1 MYLDRI
7 FTLKQ
12 HFGKRSEFNLETHA
26 TFTDFEKDF
35 DRVDRERLWIVMDY
49 MVYPAHHIKSIKSLY
64 KETSVSLDLEFK
76 ISKKI
81 NMNRGAHHRCSLSV
95 HLFNIH
101 IDHIIRIWKNIIKT
115 GVNLGNIIFNSIVF
129 ADDLCL
135 FQESEDNLQRTMF
148 TLANIGKDFKK

>member
-12 HFGKRSEFNLETHA
+12 HFGKRSEFNLETHV

-64 KETSVSLDLEFK
+64 KETSTVLDKGFEISEK
-76 ISKKI
+76 ITIKQ
-81 NMNRGAHHRCSLSV
+81 GAWQGYSLSL
-95 HLFNIH
+95 HLFNIYF
-101 IDHIIRIWKNIIKT
+101 DNIIRIWKNRIKT
-115 GVNLGNIIFNSIVF
+115 GINLGDIIFNSILF

-135 FQESEDNLQRTMF
+135 F
-148 TLANIGKDFKK
+148 